1 MRYLTIAQTTG
12 GALKSK
18 FTGSFVVEE
27 VNETRLECTFQSLKD
42 RKRCIGRMTHLK
54 KQEQLDDNIFVPAN
68 LEENNLTSDDIDQND
83 DVNFVNELHKDGDTS
98 PDPVRAADEVETETL
113 YQNPESVED
122 LPQVPS
128 IGIGQIRQDNI
139 GHSRNDNIGHNRNGN
154 IGQKRKSSLVNVMPT
169 RKSARI
175 RADDY
180 SHSEVTIQK

>member
-1 MRYLTIAQTTG
+1 M
-12 GALKSK
+12 
-18 FTGSFVVEE
+18 EE
-27 VNETRLECTFQSLKD
+27 VNETRLECTLQSVKD
-42 RKRCIGRMTHLK
+42 RKSCIRHMTHLK

-98 PDPVRAADEVETETL
+98 PDPVRAAYEVETETL

-169 RKSARI
+169 RKLARI